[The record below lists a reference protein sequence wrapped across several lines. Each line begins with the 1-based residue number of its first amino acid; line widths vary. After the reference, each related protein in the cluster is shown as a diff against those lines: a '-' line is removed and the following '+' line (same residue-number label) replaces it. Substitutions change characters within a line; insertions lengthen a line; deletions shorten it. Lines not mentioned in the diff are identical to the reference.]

1 MYAVVQREYQTGWNK
16 MTLSFASGDST
27 PFPLPPRPK
36 PFDMTE
42 PFNEHGVWCF
52 WLTADLPV
60 LQFVTHLNCV
70 LNVAF
75 MPPPFAARPHGRVL
89 VRINP
94 RYDHQEA
101 WLWLYEQ
108 LELETR
114 PVDLNDTWETTLAA
128 ICSTETAGDFEDGG
142 WDD

>member
-1 MYAVVQREYQTGWNK
+1 
-16 MTLSFASGDST
+16 MTLSFST
-27 PFPLPPRPK
+27 DHAARFPLPPKPK
-36 PFDMTE
+36 PFDMSE
-42 PFNEHGVWCF
+42 PFNDHDIWCF

-70 LNVAF
+70 LNVSF
-75 MPPPFAARPHGRVL
+75 MPPPFVARPHGRVL

-108 LELETR
+108 LELESR
-114 PVDLNDTWETTLAA
+114 QVELSVSWEAMLDTVCAA
-128 ICSTETAGDFEDGG
+128 EDADSSA
-142 WDD
+142 WDE

>member
-1 MYAVVQREYQTGWNK
+1 MGFYFSSE
-16 MTLSFASGDST
+16 DSA
-27 PFPLPPRPK
+27 PFPLPPKPR

-42 PFNEHGVWCF
+42 PFCEHGMWCF
-52 WLTADLPV
+52 WLTADMPV

-70 LNVAF
+70 LNVSF
-75 MPPPFAARPHGRVL
+75 MPPSFISRPHGRVL

-108 LELETR
+108 LEFECRLFE
-114 PVDLNDTWETTLAA
+114 LNDSWEATLDDV
-128 ICSTETAGDFEDGG
+128 CSAESAGDADSSL

>member
-1 MYAVVQREYQTGWNK
+1 
-16 MTLSFASGDST
+16 MTLSFSPENAARFS
-27 PFPLPPRPK
+27 LPPRPK
-36 PFDMTE
+36 PFDMTD

-52 WLTADLPV
+52 WLTADMPV

-70 LNVAF
+70 LNVSF
-75 MPPPFAARPHGRVL
+75 MPPPFVARSHGRVL

-108 LELETR
+108 MELESR
-114 PVDLNDTWETTLAA
+114 QIELSESWEKTLDA
-128 ICSTETAGDFEDGG
+128 ICSTEAAEDTDGSE
-142 WDD
+142 WDE

>member
-1 MYAVVQREYQTGWNK
+1 MGLEK
-16 MTLSFASGDST
+16 MTLTFST
-27 PFPLPPRPK
+27 GHTAPIPLPPRPK

-70 LNVAF
+70 LNASF
-75 MPPPFAARPHGRVL
+75 MPPPFVARPHGRVL

-108 LELETR
+108 LELESSK
-114 PVDLNDTWETTLAA
+114 VELSESWEETLDAVCAA
-128 ICSTETAGDFEDGG
+128 GPAEDADAGE
-142 WDD
+142 WDE